1 MHVLRIRLP
10 PGLPLGSW
18 KRGSLENKKHSR
30 KGDIWWVHA
39 LARVTGKNGF
49 VTHFLFLLSV
59 LMGNKSGW
67 RCVLLSD
74 GTTKTRD
81 CKCYAAK
88 QQLWFQHGQ
97 IVSGLL
103 WWHSLFLRK
112 PVSQTIVEQCVLNP
126 ILPSERNVRLCGF
139 SIVTASLYLN
149 NVFGD
154 ICPRLHRIISVLGA
168 LGTLK
173 NIVLFCSMQGA
184 AAGMQD
190 ILKLTKANYVSH
202 VCKSVSC
209 Q

>member
-1 MHVLRIRLP
+1 M
-10 PGLPLGSW
+10 
-18 KRGSLENKKHSR
+18 
-30 KGDIWWVHA
+30 
-39 LARVTGKNGF
+39 
-49 VTHFLFLLSV
+49 
-59 LMGNKSGW
+59 
-67 RCVLLSD
+67 
-74 GTTKTRD
+74 
-81 CKCYAAK
+81 
-88 QQLWFQHGQ
+88 
-97 IVSGLL
+97 
-103 WWHSLFLRK
+103 
-112 PVSQTIVEQCVLNP
+112 SQTIVEQCVLNP

-184 AAGMQD
+184 AAGMRFKD